1 MDLTLV
7 KQLAISSSSKIVL
20 LVADG
25 LGGLPRETDG
35 RSEMEVARLPN
46 LDALA
51 TRSLCGLIDMVGPG
65 IIPGSG
71 PGHLALFGYDP
82 FTYQIGRGVLEACG
96 IDLEL
101 RSSDVASRGNF
112 CTLDEEGRVIDR
124 RAGRI
129 TTETCQRLCVKLD
142 QIRIEGVEVIVRPV
156 KEHRFVVVFQGE
168 GLSDALSESDPLVTG
183 ERPLSVKVISP
194 GAERTA
200 ELVNQFLDQAR
211 EALKEEHPANMV
223 LLRGFAAPPQLPA
236 FPDLLRLRAV
246 AITCYP
252 MYRGLAKL
260 IGMEALPFC
269 TDLDDELRALSRN
282 YDQHDFFYVHFKA
295 TDRAGEDGD
304 FDAKVAALEELDRRI
319 PHFLNFHPDVF
330 IVTGDHSTPAILKG
344 HSWHPV
350 PFLLWSR
357 WSRSAGVSRFTER
370 ECAQGSLGRMR
381 AVDLMPLAMAN
392 ALRFKKF
399 GA

>member
-51 TRSLCGLIDMVGPG
+51 ARSLCGLIDMVGPG

-129 TTETCQRLCVKLD
+129 TTETCQRLCAKLD

-156 KEHRFVVVFQGE
+156 KEHRFVVVFRGE

-183 ERPLSVKVISP
+183 ERPLPVKGISP

-211 EALKEEHPANMV
+211 EALKEEKPANMV

-269 TDLDDELRALSRN
+269 TDLDDELRTLSRN

>member
-1 MDLTLV
+1 
-7 KQLAISSSSKIVL
+7 
-20 LVADG
+20 
-25 LGGLPRETDG
+25 
-35 RSEMEVARLPN
+35 
-46 LDALA
+46 
-51 TRSLCGLIDMVGPG
+51 MVGPG

-129 TTETCQRLCVKLD
+129 TTETCQRLCAKLD

-156 KEHRFVVVFQGE
+156 KEHRFVVVFRGE

-183 ERPLSVKVISP
+183 ERPLPVKGISP

-200 ELVNQFLDQAR
+200 GLVNQFLDQAR
-211 EALKEEHPANMV
+211 EALKEEKPANMV
-223 LLRGFAAPPQLPA
+223 LLRGFAVPPQLPA

-269 TDLDDELRALSRN
+269 ADLDDELRALSRN

-319 PHFLNFHPDVF
+319 PHFLDLHPDVF
-330 IVTGDHSTPAILKG
+330 IVTGDHSTPSILKG

-370 ECAQGSLGRMR
+370 ECAQGPLGRMP